1 MRDDR
6 APVEPIDGPP
16 AGRAD
21 DAPTP
26 SPRRSYRVLVRERS
40 GSQGAR
46 VVDVQLQVRR
56 KGALVWAQTFSDP
69 MLARELEDRLD
80 RDLDELDDA
89 TFRRTHRV
97 TSDR

>member
-1 MRDDR
+1 
-6 APVEPIDGPP
+6 
-16 AGRAD
+16 
-21 DAPTP
+21 
-26 SPRRSYRVLVRERS
+26 
-40 GSQGAR
+40 
-46 VVDVQLQVRR
+46 
-56 KGALVWAQTFSDP
+56 